1 MPIVI
6 EDAVGLSR
14 LYLLCFRRNVVYKN
28 IVGTFHI
35 VSLKEHKSARYG
47 SKALLIN
54 SVNDFYARCVELKK
68 HGGDGL
74 DVFQF
79 SKLVPDFD
87 GHGGA
92 AKGKKDRR
100 ASSIFFAFGSAPM
113 PIKIGDKLR
122 ELKYVQSVA
131 PVLFQF
137 NTSGIEIVYG
147 IDQES
152 FRAVSGG
159 FVFLQGHDM
168 ESSDDILVDDIAA
181 KTKKIQPGETYRIFD
196 HDWHVAGIVEH
207 GKGSRLFVPLAM
219 LQELVGARDKA
230 TIFFIKCT
238 RPEHTEDVMENMRH
252 VLPGYTVRPL
262 KDYLSLMTS
271 TNIPGLEAFI
281 NAMILLAIS
290 IGLLVIFLT
299 MYTTVIERTKD
310 IGVLK
315 SLGANHWFVIRALL
329 SESAALCALGI
340 VAGIGLSYL
349 VRAGFIW
356 KFPTLTINITSGWIL
371 RAAGI
376 AFLGALFGASY
387 PAWLASR
394 KDAVEALSF
403 D

>member
-1 MPIVI
+1 
-6 EDAVGLSR
+6 
-14 LYLLCFRRNVVYKN
+14 
-28 IVGTFHI
+28 
-35 VSLKEHKSARYG
+35 
-47 SKALLIN
+47 
-54 SVNDFYARCVELKK
+54 
-68 HGGDGL
+68 
-74 DVFQF
+74 
-79 SKLVPDFD
+79 
-87 GHGGA
+87 
-92 AKGKKDRR
+92 
-100 ASSIFFAFGSAPM
+100 M
-113 PIKIGDKLR
+113 PIKIGDKLA

-137 NTSGIEIVYG
+137 NTSGVEIVYG
-147 IDQES
+147 IEQES

-159 FVFLQGHDM
+159 FVFLQGHDL
-168 ESSDDILVDDIAA
+168 EGPDDILVDDIAA
-181 KTKKIQPGETYRIFD
+181 KTKSIQPGETYRIFD

-207 GKGSRLFVPLAM
+207 GKGSRLFVPLAT

-230 TIFFIKCT
+230 TIFFVKCT

-329 SESAALCALGI
+329 SESAALCVLGI
-340 VAGIGLSYL
+340 AAGIGLSYL

-356 KFPTLTINITSGWIL
+356 KFPTLTILITSGWIL

-376 AFLGALFGASY
+376 AFMGALLGASY

-394 KDAVEALSF
+394 KDAVEALSY